1 SSRGNP
7 TGLRVTN
14 ETLDPS
20 ACLKTNFWELRG
32 LSRAGFATDDN
43 DLMGKDRLQNFL
55 PPI

>member
-1 SSRGNP
+1 
-7 TGLRVTN
+7 VTN